1 VRATLS
7 ALSIKPQGLNCCAMA
22 KKREGMA
29 CFYFN
34 KTKKVLLS
42 KSEFHG
48 MEIIFYAFRS
58 VVSALLSPYNI
69 AFLLWA

>member
-1 VRATLS
+1 
-7 ALSIKPQGLNCCAMA
+7 MA

-42 KSEFHG
+42 KSEFQG